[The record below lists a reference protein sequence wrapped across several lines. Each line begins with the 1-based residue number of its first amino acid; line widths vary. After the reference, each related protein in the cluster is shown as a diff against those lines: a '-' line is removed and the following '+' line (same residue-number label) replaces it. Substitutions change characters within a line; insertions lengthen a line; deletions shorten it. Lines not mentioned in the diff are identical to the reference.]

1 MTEHVAVLFA
11 NEAFYVAFAAGDAG
25 AMDEVWAKRAP
36 VTCVHPGWNLLSG
49 RKAVMESWRKILGHP
64 HTRGI
69 RCLNPTAWLLGD
81 TAYVICHEALEQGFL
96 IATNVFVREGGA
108 WKMVHH
114 QAGTAP
120 PPPEE
125 EDEEPADTMQ

>member
-11 NEAFYVAFAAGDAG
+11 NEAFYVAFAAGDAD

-36 VTCVHPGWNLLSG
+36 VTCIHPGHGLLAG
-49 RKAVMESWRKILGHP
+49 RKTVMESWRAILRHAQ
-64 HTRGI
+64 TRSI
-69 RCLNPTAWLLGD
+69 HCVNPTAWLIGD
-81 TAYVICHEALEQGFL
+81 VAYVVCHEVLEQGFL
-96 IATNVFVREGGA
+96 IATNVFVREGGT

-125 EDEEPADTMQ
+125 EEAEPADTMQ